1 MACYKK
7 SGSCGVYEM
16 HPCNSCPASKPEYQL
31 KEKNIDIYVATLCG
45 DIKDNY
51 MAIGLSKSAA
61 EQNLVDLYFGDK
73 THTVKDLGEDIYI
86 ITNGFIGGQTAKIY

>member
-16 HPCNSCPASKPEYQL
+16 HPCNICPASKPEYKL
-31 KEKNIDIYVATLCG
+31 KEDNINIYVAVLNG

-51 MAIGLSKSAA
+51 MAIGFSQEAA
-61 EQNLVDLYFGDK
+61 EQNVVNLYFNDNK
-73 THTVKDLGEDIYI
+73 HSVKDLGENIYI
-86 ITNGFIGGQTAKIY
+86 TTVPFLNGQTAVEY